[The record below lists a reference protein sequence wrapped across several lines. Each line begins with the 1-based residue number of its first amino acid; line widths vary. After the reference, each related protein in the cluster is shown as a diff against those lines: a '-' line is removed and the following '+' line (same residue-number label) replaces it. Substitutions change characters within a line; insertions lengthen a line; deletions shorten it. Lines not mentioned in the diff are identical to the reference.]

1 MAWPA
6 TALGTCCVSSAAI
19 SRPEFN
25 QNGFPNRDV
34 RSSLFSAEPRDAIER
49 KRQSGAISRQF
60 AVLRAHELI
69 RKVPHTHRSV
79 LTDQGRMA
87 IAAIL
92 AARNAN
98 ALELAK
104 LAA

>member
-1 MAWPA
+1 MTGRPVGYALAWR
-6 TALGTCCVSSAAI
+6 GGAA
-19 SRPEFN
+19 SKP
-25 QNGFPNRDV
+25 QYGMNGFRNRDV

-49 KRQSGAISRQF
+49 KRQSGAVSRQF
-60 AVLRAHELI
+60 AVLRAHKLI
-69 RKVPHTHRSV
+69 RKVPHTHRYV

-92 AARNAN
+92 AARNVN